1 MLDIKFIRENE
12 EIVRAAIAKRRYD
25 FNLGRLLEADEARRG
40 LLQEVE
46 NLRAEQN
53 KGSVSFDEAQL
64 ASLRLLK
71 EKLQK
76 KEAELKK
83 TEEEF
88 EELMLQVPNIPD
100 PTVPEGKS
108 EEDNVEIR
116 RWAPTPEGRGPD
128 WNVGRDKIPIF
139 SFKIKD
145 HFTLMQ
151 KLGLADTE
159 RGAKVSGFR
168 GYFLKNDGALL
179 SFALWRFALDY
190 MLQKGFTPFIAPA
203 LVKENIFVKTGKLP
217 QFREDIY
224 ATEDGLFLA
233 PSAEVPMMGYHEG
246 EILSEDELP
255 KKYAAFSPC
264 YRREAGSYG
273 KDTKGLYRLHEF
285 MKVEQIVLCKAEHQ
299 ESVRWHEELTRYS
312 EEMVQALGL
321 PYRVV
326 ASCAGDLPFGF
337 VKMYDIEAWIP
348 SEKRYR
354 ETHSSSMVHDFQ
366 TRRLKI
372 RYKSQDGKIRFAHS
386 LNNTAIATP
395 RILQSLLE
403 NHQKEDGS
411 VEIPEALRKYI
422 GKDVIA

>member
-12 EIVRAAIAKRRYD
+12 EIVRAAIAKRHYNFD
-25 FNLGRLLEADEARRG
+25 LGRLLKVDEARRG

-46 NLRAEQN
+46 TLRAEQN

-64 ASLRLLK
+64 ASLRVLK

-83 TEEEF
+83 ADEEF
-88 EELMLQVPNIPD
+88 EELMLQIPNIPD

-108 EEDNVEIR
+108 DEDNVEIR
-116 RWAPTPEGRGPD
+116 RWGEPRRFD
-128 WNVGRDKIPIF
+128 
-139 SFKIKD
+139 FKIKD

-151 KLGLADTE
+151 KLGLVDTE

-190 MLQKGFTPFIAPA
+190 MIGKDFTPFIAPA
-203 LVKENIFVKTGKLP
+203 LVKENIFVETGKLP

-224 ATEDGLFLA
+224 ETEDGLFLA

-312 EEMVQALGL
+312 EEMLQLLKL
-321 PYRVV
+321 PYRAVI
-326 ASCAGDLPFGF
+326 SSAGDLPFGF
-337 VKMYDIEAWIP
+337 VKMYDLEAWLP
-348 SEKRYR
+348 SENRYR

-372 RYKSQDGKIRFAHS
+372 RYKSSDGKIRFAHS

-395 RILQSLLE
+395 RLLQSLLE
-403 NHQKEDGS
+403 NHQREDGS
-411 VEIPEALRKYI
+411 VEIPEALRKYM

>member
-12 EIVRAAIAKRRYD
+12 EIVRAAIAKRHSNFD
-25 FNLGRLLEADEARRG
+25 LNRLLKADEARRG

-64 ASLRLLK
+64 ASLRVLK

-76 KEAELKK
+76 KEVELKK
-83 TEEEF
+83 AEAEF

-116 RWAPTPEGRGPD
+116 RWPPDFDGRASP
-128 WNVGRDKIPIF
+128 
-139 SFKIKD
+139 FKGGGQIKN

-151 KLGLADTE
+151 KLGLVDTE

-168 GYFLKNDGALL
+168 GYFLKNDGVLL

-190 MLQKGFTPFIAPA
+190 MIGKGFTPFIAPA
-203 LVKENIFVKTGKLP
+203 LVKENIFVETGKLP

-224 ATEDGLFLA
+224 GTEDGLFLA

-285 MKVEQIVLCKAEHQ
+285 MKVEQIILCKAEHQ
-299 ESVRWHEELTRYS
+299 ESVRWHEELTHYS
-312 EEMVQALGL
+312 EEMLQLLKL

-326 ASCAGDLPFGF
+326 INSTGDLPFGF
-337 VKMYDIEAWIP
+337 VKMYDIEAWLP

-372 RYKSQDGKIRFAHS
+372 RYKSSDGKIRFAHS

-403 NHQKEDGS
+403 NHQREDGS